1 MCAQNGQLGKHLCC
15 MLVTLNSTRII
26 GALSD
31 IEDLHIQCIGRSYSS
46 LLAAF
51 IMGISSYCVSDFLLP
66 VSWLALAGMW
76 ALFMGRTIF
85 RRIPITLAGTKVS
98 AGVNGG

>member
-15 MLVTLNSTRII
+15 MLVTLNSSTRII

-31 IEDLHIQCIGRSYSS
+31 IEDLHIQCILKKLQQFAYYLLLSWCNFLDCDFFSK
-46 LLAAF
+46 LLAF
-51 IMGISSYCVSDFLLP
+51 
-66 VSWLALAGMW
+66 AGMW